1 MNASVSSR
9 RSAAL
14 IGGRSSQSMRWSGA
28 MIDVSGHS
36 RCVESANET
45 VAISP
50 ALS

>member
-1 MNASVSSR
+1 LNAPVNSR

-14 IGGRSSQSMRWSGA
+14 IGGRSSQSTRCSGA
-28 MIDVSGHS
+28 VIDVSGHS
-36 RCVESANET
+36 RCVESASDT